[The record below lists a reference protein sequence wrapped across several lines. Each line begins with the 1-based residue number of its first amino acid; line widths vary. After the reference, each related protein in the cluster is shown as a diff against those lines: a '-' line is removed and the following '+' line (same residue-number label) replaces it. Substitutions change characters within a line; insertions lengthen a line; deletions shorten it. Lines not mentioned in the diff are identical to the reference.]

1 MILMNFINENCSN
14 FVRNM
19 GEALLDNFSRT
30 SDFVSSYPGVA
41 LLCRLPRVI
50 DIYPLRGI

>member
-30 SDFVSSYPGVA
+30 MGLFPEPARQLKQTAKDS
-41 LLCRLPRVI
+41 LNE
-50 DIYPLRGI
+50 